1 MPERSDQPPL
11 AVHREIAR
19 SQPRRQTDVAG
30 EDGVLGSLITD
41 RFGNLLRV
49 DRLATGLAD
58 REPIEILAR
67 LGVMFGRPVEMG
79 TVARLLDERQHAFN
93 GRANVAHHAEID
105 RRAAADLFGPHIHLR
120 DAYPRTAWIELTVWK
135 ISAEHQ
141 ENVAIEHGV
150 VARREADQS
159 SHADVERVVPLHMF
173 LASERVHDGS
183 LQAVRQREDFIM
195 RALTSRTA
203 EHGHSAI

>member
-1 MPERSDQPPL
+1 MRSL
-11 AVHREIAR
+11 TSRTAEHGNSAIAVEKR
-19 SQPRRQTDVAG
+19 S
-30 EDGVLGSLITD
+30 
-41 RFGNLLRV
+41 
-49 DRLATGLAD
+49 
-58 REPIEILAR
+58 EPIDIDLCRHRNRLPGQQAR
-67 LGVMFGRPVEMG
+67 HF
-79 TVARLLDERQHAFN
+79 RQRRVR
-93 GRANVAHHAEID
+93 GGLKGNVAHHAEID

-159 SHADVERVVPLHMF
+159 SHADVERIVPLHMF

-183 LQAVRQREDFIM
+183 LQAVR
-195 RALTSRTA
+195 
-203 EHGHSAI
+203 